1 MTTLANWLVR
11 RTLSADRS
19 RLHIAVLRR
28 VPGLRRLLRDRSLDG
43 WRRRHPFDELHGTD
57 TAGYVAARDLRSGAA
72 SDPYITG
79 YAGCA
84 PGIVRRMLDY
94 VPDPAATTILDLGCG
109 KGRALIVATEF
120 GFRRVVGVEL
130 SPDLCRA
137 ASANAEIVAGRFPGR
152 AKIEVVQGDAV
163 AFDLPEGPLA
173 IFLYHP
179 FHRILMQRLAD
190 RLAADRAERT
200 IHVLYC
206 NAVFADIFDRA
217 PGFTPVFA
225 GTMACD
231 PGERGYAAADE
242 EPVAIWRR

>member
-1 MTTLANWLVR
+1 MTSLAHWLVK
-11 RTLSADRS
+11 RTLSADRA
-19 RLHIAVLRR
+19 RLPIAVLRR
-28 VPGLRRLLRDRSLDG
+28 VPGLRALLRDRSLDG

-84 PGIVRRMLDY
+84 PGIVRRILER
-94 VPDPAATTILDLGCG
+94 VPDSAATTFLDLGCG

-120 GFRRVVGVEL
+120 GFRSVIGVEL

-137 ASANAEIVAGRFPGR
+137 ARANAEIVAARFPER
-152 AKIEVVQGDAV
+152 AAIEIVRGDAV
-163 AFDLPEGPLA
+163 EYVLPDGPLA

-190 RLAADRAERT
+190 RLAADGAERS

-206 NAVFADIFDRA
+206 NAVFADVFDRS
-217 PGFTPVFA
+217 PGFTPVFS
-225 GTMACD
+225 GTMSCD

>member
-1 MTTLANWLVR
+1 MTSLAHWLVK
-11 RTLSADRS
+11 RTLSADRA
-19 RLHIAVLRR
+19 RLPIAVLRR
-28 VPGLRRLLRDRSLDG
+28 VPGLRALLRDRSLDG

-57 TAGYVAARDLRSGAA
+57 TA
-72 SDPYITG
+72 

-84 PGIVRRMLDY
+84 PGIVRRILER
-94 VPDPAATTILDLGCG
+94 VPDSAATTFLDLGCG

-120 GFRRVVGVEL
+120 GFRSVIGVEL

-137 ASANAEIVAGRFPGR
+137 ARANAEIVAARFPER
-152 AKIEVVQGDAV
+152 AAIEIVRGDAV
-163 AFDLPEGPLA
+163 EYVLPDGPLA

-190 RLAADRAERT
+190 RLAADGAERS

-206 NAVFADIFDRA
+206 NAVFADVFDRS
-217 PGFTPVFA
+217 PGFTPVFS
-225 GTMACD
+225 GTMSCD